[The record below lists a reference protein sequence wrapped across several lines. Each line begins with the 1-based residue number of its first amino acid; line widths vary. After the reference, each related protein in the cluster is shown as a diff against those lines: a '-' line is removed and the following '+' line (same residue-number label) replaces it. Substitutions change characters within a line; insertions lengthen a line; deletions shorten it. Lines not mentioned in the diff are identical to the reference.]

1 MDWYQPGLHQILPDL
16 RGGGRAAGST
26 SAGCGPLCS
35 GAGGSGLKAGVARV
49 DVTPAVP
56 ASGEAMQGKGA
67 LPACGEGKGGGVAMG
82 IGEVALGG
90 GESSCAWKL

>member
-67 LPACGEGKGGGVAMG
+67 LPACGEGKGGGG
-82 IGEVALGG
+82 
-90 GESSCAWKL
+90 